1 MNKEV
6 NYETLE
12 LYIFSIYLVFAS
24 NSGEKRQHRIV
35 SVSGIFNR
43 QVEEF
48 TVSEVQPDSAAQQAG
63 LKKGDVVTA
72 IENCAIP
79 GCPSGDAKKLMAK
92 QAGEILN
99 LTITRGEETNLPIV
113 IHVR

>member
-1 MNKEV
+1 MK
-6 NYETLE
+6 L
-12 LYIFSIYLVFAS
+12 LSYITFLFILFSPQIQAK
-24 NSGEKRQHRIV
+24 SGSIGLSADV

-72 IENCAIP
+72 IEDCAIP